1 MNINVREKTVICF
14 HDFGIF
20 RSSALAIGLAMFL
33 MFAGTTA
40 AQALA
45 RYEWSKYILFANTD
59 LSIYYNFS
67 GPIRDEMTIWFSTGV
82 IVVYMIVFIIA
93 AWTVFTKRD
102 VA

>member
-1 MNINVREKTVICF
+1 
-14 HDFGIF
+14 
-20 RSSALAIGLAMFL
+20 MFL

-45 RYEWSKYILFANTD
+45 RYEWSKFILFANTD
-59 LSIYYNFS
+59 LSVYYNFS
-67 GPIRDEMTIWFSTGV
+67 GPIREEMTTGFSTGV